1 MNLAKE
7 KQICIETCPISNE
20 ILRLTASILSHPLP
34 ELVAHGV
41 PTTINNDDPGILGQE
56 DSGSLSHDY
65 WQALQAFGNFG
76 LSGIGSLARTSVK
89 FATYDDH
96 MDLESKYRLRKLG
109 LWDTKWEEFCRWVVE
124 TFGEWE
130 K

>member
-1 MNLAKE
+1 MELVKE

-20 ILRLTASILSHPLP
+20 ILRLTSSILAHPLP

-76 LSGIGSLARTSVK
+76 LGGIGSLARTSVK

-96 MDLESKYRLRKLG
+96 MDLNSQFRLDKLA
-109 LWDTKWEEFCRWVVE
+109 LWDSKWEEFCAWVVE
-124 TFGEWE
+124 KYGEWE